1 MPGLVPGI
9 HVLLWIQPKTWMP
22 GIKPGMTECTRENL
36 ALKFGYCV
44 QISKAV
50 ASVANKN
57 TREDSRVHQRT
68 FALAAA
74 VIAVGLSTAHA
85 QEKVWKHGIL
95 EAKSDAG
102 FIAMVD
108 KGGFA
113 AKRGLKVELLQIK
126 AGATLMKALI
136 SGEIDSVD
144 MGAAESIVAGVRGT
158 GVKIVGCTWPGVPQV
173 VLAKA
178 DIKSLADLKGKTVA
192 ISSPGSL
199 PDLLFRGMLD
209 AANVPFSDVKLA
221 TQGADLDRYKSL
233 VAGITDAAVVSNE
246 FEAVMPPNIK
256 VLAKGGS
263 AVPKFIRLCI
273 ATSSKVL
280 AGRRDDLV
288 KFIAAE
294 MDAYKF
300 AATHRDETI
309 KVAHELTNAK
319 PDDKRAEFISDQA
332 IRDKQIDPTLAIPA
346 DRIEWMQELFVK
358 AGVIPKAVPTASLID
373 TSVRDDAAKLAGK

>member
-1 MPGLVPGI
+1 M
-9 HVLLWIQPKTWMP
+9 HK
-22 GIKPGMTECTRENL
+22 K
-36 ALKFGYCV
+36 
-44 QISKAV
+44 S
-50 ASVANKN
+50 
-57 TREDSRVHQRT
+57 
-68 FALAAA
+68 FALVAAIFL
-74 VIAVGLSTAHA
+74 VSGLTSANA
-85 QEKVWKHGIL
+85 EDKVWKHGIL

-126 AGATLMKALI
+126 AGATLIKALI

-178 DIKSLADLKGKTVA
+178 DIKTLADLKGKTVA

-209 AANVPFSDVKLA
+209 SANVPYSEVKVA

-233 VAGITDAAVVSNE
+233 IAGITDAAVVSNE
-246 FEAVMPPNIK
+246 FEAVMPPDIK
-256 VLAKGGS
+256 VLAKGNT
-263 AVPKFIRLCI
+263 AVPKFIRLCV

-280 AGRRDDLV
+280 AERRDDLV
-288 KFIAAE
+288 KFVAAE
-294 MDAYKF
+294 MDAYKY
-300 AATHRDETI
+300 AATHRDEAV
-309 KVAHELTNAK
+309 KLAHEMTNAK
-319 PDDKRAEFISDQA
+319 PDDKRAEFISEQA
-332 IRDKQIDPTLAIPA
+332 IRDKQIDPALAIPA
-346 DRIEWMQELFVK
+346 DRIDWMQELFVK

-373 TSVRDDAAKLAGK
+373 TSVHDDAAKLAGK

>member
-1 MPGLVPGI
+1 MFSSKLAPLAIVPSCGI
-9 HVLLWIQPKTWMP
+9 
-22 GIKPGMTECTRENL
+22 C
-36 ALKFGYCV
+36 
-44 QISKAV
+44 
-50 ASVANKN
+50 
-57 TREDSRVHQRT
+57 
-68 FALAAA
+68 
-74 VIAVGLSTAHA
+74 TAHA
-85 QEKVWKHGIL
+85 QDKVWKHGIL

-113 AKRGLKVELLQIK
+113 AKRGLKVEILQIK
-126 AGATLMKALI
+126 AGATLMKALV

-178 DIKSLADLKGKTVA
+178 EINTLADLKGKTVA

-209 AANVPFSDVKLA
+209 AANVPFADVKLA

-246 FEAVMPPNIK
+246 FEAVMPPNVK

-263 AVPKFIRLCI
+263 AVPKFIRLCV

-280 AGRRDDLV
+280 AERRDDLV

-294 MDAYKF
+294 MDAYKY
-300 AATHRDETI
+300 AAAHRDETV

-319 PDDKRAEFISDQA
+319 PDDKRADFIVDQA
-332 IRDKQIDPTLAIPA
+332 IREKQIDPTLAIPV
-346 DRIEWMQELFVK
+346 DRIDWMQQLFVK
-358 AGVIPKAVPTASLID
+358 AGVIPKSVASSTLID
-373 TSVRDDAAKLAGK
+373 TSVRDDAAKLAAQ

>member
-1 MPGLVPGI
+1 MFAQSKISLI
-9 HVLLWIQPKTWMP
+9 AASLLA
-22 GIKPGMTECTRENL
+22 C
-36 ALKFGYCV
+36 
-44 QISKAV
+44 
-50 ASVANKN
+50 
-57 TREDSRVHQRT
+57 
-68 FALAAA
+68 
-74 VIAVGLSTAHA
+74 GLSAASA
-85 QEKVWKHGIL
+85 QDKVWKHGIL

-108 KGGFA
+108 KGGFG
-113 AKRGLKVELLQIK
+113 AKHGLKIEILQIK

-136 SGEIDSVD
+136 AGEIDSVD

-178 DIKSLADLKGKTVA
+178 EIKTLADLKGKNVA

-233 VAGITDAAVVSNE
+233 IAGITDAAVVSNE

-256 VLAKGGS
+256 VLAKGS
-263 AVPKFIRLCI
+263 TAVPKFIRLCL

-280 AGRRDDLV
+280 AERRDDLV
-288 KFIAAE
+288 RFVAAE
-294 MDAYKF
+294 MDAYKY
-300 AATHRDETI
+300 AAAHRDETI
-309 KVAHELTNAK
+309 KLAHEMTHAK
-319 PDDKRAEFISDQA
+319 PDDKRAEFITDQA
-332 IRDKQIDPTLAIPA
+332 LREKQIDPALAIPA
-346 DRIEWMQELFVK
+346 DRIDWMQELFVK
-358 AGVIPKAVPTASLID
+358 AGVIPKIVPTASLID
-373 TSVRDDAAKLAGK
+373 TSVRDDAAKLSGK

>member
-1 MPGLVPGI
+1 MFSPLKSPAFAI
-9 HVLLWIQPKTWMP
+9 VLLC
-22 GIKPGMTECTRENL
+22 GI
-36 ALKFGYCV
+36 
-44 QISKAV
+44 
-50 ASVANKN
+50 
-57 TREDSRVHQRT
+57 
-68 FALAAA
+68 
-74 VIAVGLSTAHA
+74 STAHA
-85 QEKVWKHGIL
+85 QERAWKHGIL

-113 AKRGLKVELLQIK
+113 AKRGLKLELLQIK
-126 AGATLMKALI
+126 AGATLMKALL

-158 GVKIVGCTWPGVPQV
+158 GIKIVGCTWPGVPQV

-178 DIKSLADLKGKTVA
+178 DISSLADLKGKTVA

-199 PDLLFRGMLD
+199 PDLLFRAMLD
-209 AANVPFSDVKLA
+209 AANVPFADVKLA

-246 FEAVMPPNIK
+246 FEAVMPPDIK

-263 AVPKFIRLCI
+263 AVPKFIRLCV

-280 AGRRDDLV
+280 AERREDLV

-294 MDAYKF
+294 MDAYKY
-300 AATHRDETI
+300 AASHRDETV
-309 KVAHELTNAK
+309 KVAHEMTNAK

-332 IRDKQIDPTLAIPA
+332 IREKQVDPTLAIPV
-346 DRIEWMQELFVK
+346 DRIDWMQQQFAK
-358 AGVIPKAVPTASLID
+358 AGVIPKPAPTSILID
-373 TSVRDDAAKLAGK
+373 ASVRDDAAKLAGQ